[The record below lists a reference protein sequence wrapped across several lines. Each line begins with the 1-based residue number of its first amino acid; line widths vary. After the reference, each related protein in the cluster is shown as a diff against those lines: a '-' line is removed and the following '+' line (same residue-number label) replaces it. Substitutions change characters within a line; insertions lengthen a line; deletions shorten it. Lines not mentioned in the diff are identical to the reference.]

1 MKRNNI
7 RLADFRLV
15 WLLAQ
20 KGSLRAVSEDL
31 GLSTSAV
38 SRQLSLL
45 EEQLEARLFD
55 RDTRNLSLTSSGQTF
70 AKLAERMLNAAED
83 VMTEF
88 DAHLS
93 ARRGTLT
100 IAGLPSIT
108 AGVLP
113 KLLRG
118 FAGKFPEIDLRII
131 DALSAAV
138 LDAVENGNADIGF
151 TAGVISDRRHL
162 AFQPLLDDEFVAV
175 GALEGPLAQDRV
187 YEWEEVMM
195 MPFIAMAKGT
205 SVRELTD
212 AACQRL
218 GYILMPR
225 FEVSHLATAGALVTE
240 GLGVTV
246 LPRLTLAVLKMERL
260 VQRRLHGMG
269 ERRHI
274 GLVRRA
280 GSSPSPNV
288 AAFLSYLRQHR
299 FGTQA
304 SCHSSH
310 D

>member
-1 MKRNNI
+1 MNRNNLNI
-7 RLADFRLV
+7 ADFRLV
-15 WLLAQ
+15 LLLAEH
-20 KGSLRAVSEDL
+20 GSLRAVSESV

-38 SRQLSLL
+38 SRQLSTL
-45 EEQLEARLFD
+45 EDRLGARLFD
-55 RDTRNLSLTSSGQTF
+55 RDTRNLAPTASGHTF
-70 AKLAERMLNAAED
+70 IKLAERMVNTAED
-83 VMTEF
+83 VILEF

-118 FAGKFPEIDLRII
+118 FSGQFPEIDLRII

-138 LDAVENGNADIGF
+138 LDAVESGNADIGF
-151 TAGVISDRRHL
+151 AAGTIPSHRRL
-162 AFQPLLDDEFVAV
+162 TFQPMVDDDFVAV
-175 GALEGPLAQDRV
+175 GALCGPLSQDRV
-187 YEWEEVMM
+187 YEWKEVMT

-205 SVRELTD
+205 SVRDLTD
-212 AACQRL
+212 AACQRYNFTL
-218 GYILMPR
+218 TPR

-246 LPRLTLAVLKMERL
+246 LPQLTLPVLRMERL
-260 VQRRLHGMG
+260 VQRRLSGMG
-269 ERRHI
+269 ASRNV

-288 AAFLSYLRQHR
+288 AVFLNYLREH
-299 FGTQA
+299 GLN
-304 SCHSSH
+304 
-310 D
+310 